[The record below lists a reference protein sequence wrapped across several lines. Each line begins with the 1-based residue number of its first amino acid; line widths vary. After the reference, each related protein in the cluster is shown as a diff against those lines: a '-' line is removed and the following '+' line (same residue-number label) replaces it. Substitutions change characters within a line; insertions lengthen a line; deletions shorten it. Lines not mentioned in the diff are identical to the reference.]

1 MADRQNNTTDTKQQ
15 EPISLVYN
23 TKLPNMVV
31 PAFINAT
38 GHVGQLQLVAQ
49 PVNGMRNKAYGLHP
63 QFLVDGNLSQKS
75 FYLKENPATMVLAPQ
90 VSTANSGQTVS
101 RTIQSSQIMKSAT
114 LKTNHQ
120 PLQTKNILLNKSAS
134 PTQSG
139 NNGGVPPTQVRN
151 ADGSAREGTTPM
163 HSALGTTTGT
173 PQTTTTTRQIIQ
185 STNQQNNQPTHLVYD
200 AHARPQQIIRSNI
213 IQNKHPI
220 TIHQTMPQSAGQQV
234 IYYAGNPHG
243 GAQALFQFAS
253 GQPRII
259 QQVMTS
265 SDNNNYQQKFPFCVV
280 PHPQTPTQA
289 SHVTS
294 SHGTPIATVAT
305 TTATVAQHQHHQQ
318 QQQLNEFSQR
328 VPILNRKRPTQT
340 QNGVILTHQRS
351 PTTTLTTQQPTISSN
366 SSNENRVDQTQ
377 SGQPPAKQPKLDQ
390 DSSNSVH
397 IKVAAQSAGSG
408 GSIKYESSPSNELTN
423 QNTNRPIIRSPSRG
437 SRRKQILDSSL
448 VFSPVTSG
456 SPSQHQQQ
464 HNHHNQQQQSQ
475 PQQPT
480 PPTQK
485 PNSTPTP
492 DKLIDEAS
500 TDEAE
505 ECEDE
510 PNPKMKMQL
519 ENPNY
524 PLPPYRKVSKIN
536 QTNNARNNG
545 TTDRA
550 DSIKP
555 PRAIRTP
562 KQRPLPSSTTTNKSS
577 SSSVSHNKDESS
589 GKQNTRIYMNG
600 YDFKA
605 ERSSTLHFMC
615 SDDVKY
621 DSGHIFDPKLNLK
634 QLKDNSR
641 CCFYK
646 LNLLNKELSSCQAN
660 QRHLQEQFQ
669 RRKHKILKS
678 ERLRELY
685 SNIELRNRLL
695 VTDLNESNAASSR
708 LVLHYNKLD
717 ESSSKPDRKD
727 IPLLKKL
734 LKKAKLKK

>member
-1 MADRQNNTTDTKQQ
+1 
-15 EPISLVYN
+15 
-23 TKLPNMVV
+23 
-31 PAFINAT
+31 
-38 GHVGQLQLVAQ
+38 
-49 PVNGMRNKAYGLHP
+49 
-63 QFLVDGNLSQKS
+63 
-75 FYLKENPATMVLAPQ
+75 MVLASPTQ

-101 RTIQSSQIMKSAT
+101 RTIQSSQIMKPAVT
-114 LKTNHQ
+114 HQ
-120 PLQTKNILLNKSAS
+120 PLKTKNILLNKSAS
-134 PTQSG
+134 PTS
-139 NNGGVPPTQVRN
+139 NNVPPTQVRN

-163 HSALGTTTGT
+163 HSALGTTTGAT
-173 PQTTTTTRQIIQ
+173 QTRQIIQ
-185 STNQQNNQPTHLVYD
+185 SSNQPTQNNQPTHLVYD

-220 TIHQTMPQSAGQQV
+220 TIHQTVPPSAGQQV

-253 GQPRII
+253 GPTPRII
-259 QQVMTS
+259 QQVMTTNPS

-280 PHPQTPTQA
+280 PHPQTQPTQA

-305 TTATVAQHQHHQQ
+305 TTATVSQHHQQ
-318 QQQLNEFSQR
+318 QQFNEISQR

-351 PTTTLTTQQPTISSN
+351 PPTLTTQPTISN
-366 SSNENRVDQTQ
+366 SSNENRGDQTQ
-377 SGQPPAKQPKLDQ
+377 TGQPPPAKQQKLE

-397 IKVAAQSAGSG
+397 IKVAQSAGRIDQS
-408 GSIKYESSPSNELTN
+408 ELTN
-423 QNTNRPIIRSPSRG
+423 QNRPIIRSPSRG

-456 SPSQHQQQ
+456 SPS
-464 HNHHNQQQQSQ
+464 HHNQN
-475 PQQPT
+475 QPT
-480 PPTQK
+480 QTTTTSPPTQK
-485 PNSTPTP
+485 TPTP

-510 PNPKMKMQL
+510 PPKMKMQL

-536 QTNNARNNG
+536 SARQLNG

-550 DSIKP
+550 DQIKP

-562 KQRPLPSSTTTNKSS
+562 KPRPLPSTQSSTTKSS
-577 SSSVSHNKDESS
+577 SSSVSHNNESS

-615 SDDVKY
+615 SDDVKH
-621 DSGHIFDPKLNLK
+621 DSGHVFDSKLNLK
-634 QLKDNSR
+634 QLKDHSR

-660 QRHLQEQFQ
+660 QRHLQDQFQ
-669 RRKHKILKS
+669 RRKHKECIQ
-678 ERLRELY
+678 
-685 SNIELRNRLL
+685 
-695 VTDLNESNAASSR
+695 
-708 LVLHYNKLD
+708 YN
-717 ESSSKPDRKD
+717 
-727 IPLLKKL
+727 
-734 LKKAKLKK
+734 

>member
-1 MADRQNNTTDTKQQ
+1 
-15 EPISLVYN
+15 
-23 TKLPNMVV
+23 
-31 PAFINAT
+31 
-38 GHVGQLQLVAQ
+38 
-49 PVNGMRNKAYGLHP
+49 
-63 QFLVDGNLSQKS
+63 
-75 FYLKENPATMVLAPQ
+75 MVLASPTQ

-101 RTIQSSQIMKSAT
+101 RTIQSSQIMKPAVT
-114 LKTNHQ
+114 HQ
-120 PLQTKNILLNKSAS
+120 PLKTKNILLNKSAS
-134 PTQSG
+134 PTS
-139 NNGGVPPTQVRN
+139 NNVPPTQVRN

-163 HSALGTTTGT
+163 HSALGTTTGAT
-173 PQTTTTTRQIIQ
+173 QTRQIIQ
-185 STNQQNNQPTHLVYD
+185 SSNQPTQNNQPTHLVYD

-220 TIHQTMPQSAGQQV
+220 TIHQTVPPSAGQQV

-253 GQPRII
+253 GPTPRII
-259 QQVMTS
+259 QQVMTTNPS

-280 PHPQTPTQA
+280 PHPQTQPTQA

-305 TTATVAQHQHHQQ
+305 TTATVSQHHQQ
-318 QQQLNEFSQR
+318 QQFNEISQR

-351 PTTTLTTQQPTISSN
+351 PPTLTTQPTISN
-366 SSNENRVDQTQ
+366 SSNENRGDQTQ
-377 SGQPPAKQPKLDQ
+377 TGQPPPAKQQKLE

-397 IKVAAQSAGSG
+397 IKVAQSAGRIDQS
-408 GSIKYESSPSNELTN
+408 ELTN
-423 QNTNRPIIRSPSRG
+423 QNRPIIRSPSRG

-456 SPSQHQQQ
+456 SPS
-464 HNHHNQQQQSQ
+464 HHNQNQ
-475 PQQPT
+475 PTQTTT

-485 PNSTPTP
+485 TPTP

-510 PNPKMKMQL
+510 PPKMKMQL

-536 QTNNARNNG
+536 SARQLNG

-550 DSIKP
+550 DQIKP

-562 KQRPLPSSTTTNKSS
+562 KPRPLPSTQSSTTKSS
-577 SSSVSHNKDESS
+577 SSSVSHNNESS

-605 ERSSTLHFMC
+605 ERSSTLHFIC
-615 SDDVKY
+615 SDDVKHS
-621 DSGHIFDPKLNLK
+621 DSGHVFDPKLNLK
-634 QLKDNSR
+634 QLKDHSR

-660 QRHLQEQFQ
+660 QRHLQDQFQ
-669 RRKHKILKS
+669 RRKHKECIQ
-678 ERLRELY
+678 
-685 SNIELRNRLL
+685 
-695 VTDLNESNAASSR
+695 
-708 LVLHYNKLD
+708 YN
-717 ESSSKPDRKD
+717 
-727 IPLLKKL
+727 
-734 LKKAKLKK
+734 

>member
-1 MADRQNNTTDTKQQ
+1 
-15 EPISLVYN
+15 
-23 TKLPNMVV
+23 
-31 PAFINAT
+31 
-38 GHVGQLQLVAQ
+38 
-49 PVNGMRNKAYGLHP
+49 
-63 QFLVDGNLSQKS
+63 
-75 FYLKENPATMVLAPQ
+75 MVLASPTQ

-101 RTIQSSQIMKSAT
+101 RTIQSSQIMKPAVT
-114 LKTNHQ
+114 HQ
-120 PLQTKNILLNKSAS
+120 PLKTKNILLNKSAS
-134 PTQSG
+134 PTS
-139 NNGGVPPTQVRN
+139 NNVPPTQVRN

-163 HSALGTTTGT
+163 HSALGTTTGAT
-173 PQTTTTTRQIIQ
+173 QTRQIIQ
-185 STNQQNNQPTHLVYD
+185 SSNQPTQNNQPTHLVYD

-220 TIHQTMPQSAGQQV
+220 TIHQTVPPSAGQQV

-253 GQPRII
+253 GPTPRII
-259 QQVMTS
+259 QQVMTTNPS

-280 PHPQTPTQA
+280 PHPQTQPTQA

-305 TTATVAQHQHHQQ
+305 TTATVSQHHQQ
-318 QQQLNEFSQR
+318 QQFNEISQR

-351 PTTTLTTQQPTISSN
+351 PPTLTTQPTISN
-366 SSNENRVDQTQ
+366 SSNENRGDQTQ
-377 SGQPPAKQPKLDQ
+377 TGQPPPAKQQKLE

-397 IKVAAQSAGSG
+397 IKVAQSAGRIDQS
-408 GSIKYESSPSNELTN
+408 ELTN
-423 QNTNRPIIRSPSRG
+423 QNRPIIRSPSRG

-456 SPSQHQQQ
+456 SPS
-464 HNHHNQQQQSQ
+464 HHNQNQ
-475 PQQPT
+475 PTQTTTST

-485 PNSTPTP
+485 TPTP

-510 PNPKMKMQL
+510 PPKMKMQL

-536 QTNNARNNG
+536 SARQLNG

-550 DSIKP
+550 DQIKP

-562 KQRPLPSSTTTNKSS
+562 KPRPLPSTQSSTTKSS
-577 SSSVSHNKDESS
+577 SSSVSHNNESS

-615 SDDVKY
+615 SDDVKH
-621 DSGHIFDPKLNLK
+621 DSGHVFDPKLNLK
-634 QLKDNSR
+634 QLKDHSR

-660 QRHLQEQFQ
+660 QRHLQDQFQ
-669 RRKHKILKS
+669 RRKHKECI
-678 ERLRELY
+678 
-685 SNIELRNRLL
+685 
-695 VTDLNESNAASSR
+695 
-708 LVLHYNKLD
+708 H
-717 ESSSKPDRKD
+717 
-727 IPLLKKL
+727 
-734 LKKAKLKK
+734 

>member
-1 MADRQNNTTDTKQQ
+1 MFQTSK
-15 EPISLVYN
+15 
-23 TKLPNMVV
+23 K
-31 PAFINAT
+31 
-38 GHVGQLQLVAQ
+38 LVAQ
-49 PVNGMRNKAYGLHP
+49 PVNGIRNKAYGLHP
-63 QFLVDGNLSQKS
+63 QFLVDGSNLTGSKS
-75 FYLKENPATMVLAPQ
+75 FYLKENPATMVLASPTQ

-101 RTIQSSQIMKSAT
+101 RTIQSSQIMKPAT
-114 LKTNHQ
+114 LNK

-134 PTQSG
+134 PTS
-139 NNGGVPPTQVRN
+139 NNVPPTQVRN

-163 HSALGTTTGT
+163 HSALGTTTGAT
-173 PQTTTTTRQIIQ
+173 QTRQIIQ
-185 STNQQNNQPTHLVYD
+185 SSNQPTQNNQPTHLVYD

-220 TIHQTMPQSAGQQV
+220 TIHQTMPPSAGQQV

-253 GQPRII
+253 GPTPRII
-259 QQVMTS
+259 QQVMTTNPS

-280 PHPQTPTQA
+280 PHPQTQPTQA

-305 TTATVAQHQHHQQ
+305 TTAAQHHQQ
-318 QQQLNEFSQR
+318 QQFNEISQR

-351 PTTTLTTQQPTISSN
+351 PPTLTTQPTISN
-366 SSNENRVDQTQ
+366 SSNENRGDQTQ
-377 SGQPPAKQPKLDQ
+377 TGQPPAKQPKLE

-397 IKVAAQSAGSG
+397 IKVAQG
-408 GSIKYESSPSNELTN
+408 GNIKYESSSNEVLTN
-423 QNTNRPIIRSPSRG
+423 QNRPIIRSPSRG

-456 SPSQHQQQ
+456 SPSSHHHQQQ
-464 HNHHNQQQQSQ
+464 QQQPSQ
-475 PQQPT
+475 T
-480 PPTQK
+480 TTTSPPTQK
-485 PNSTPTP
+485 TPTP

-510 PNPKMKMQL
+510 PPKMKMQL

-536 QTNNARNNG
+536 QSNARQLNG

-550 DSIKP
+550 DQIKP

-562 KQRPLPSSTTTNKSS
+562 KPRPLPSSSS
-577 SSSVSHNKDESS
+577 TSAATSSKSSSVSHNNESS

-615 SDDVKY
+615 SDDVKH
-621 DSGHIFDPKLNLK
+621 DSGHVFDPKLNLK
-634 QLKDNSR
+634 QLKDHSR

-660 QRHLQEQFQ
+660 QRHLQDQFQ
-669 RRKHKILKS
+669 RRKHKECIQYN
-678 ERLRELY
+678 LY
-685 SNIELRNRLL
+685 IFWASCQQPDIFWHA
-695 VTDLNESNAASSR
+695 DNA
-708 LVLHYNKLD
+708 
-717 ESSSKPDRKD
+717 
-727 IPLLKKL
+727 
-734 LKKAKLKK
+734 

>member
-1 MADRQNNTTDTKQQ
+1 MFQTSK
-15 EPISLVYN
+15 
-23 TKLPNMVV
+23 K
-31 PAFINAT
+31 
-38 GHVGQLQLVAQ
+38 LVAQ
-49 PVNGMRNKAYGLHP
+49 PVNGIRNKAYGLHP
-63 QFLVDGNLSQKS
+63 QFLVDGSNLTGSKS
-75 FYLKENPATMVLAPQ
+75 FYLKENPATMVLASPTQ

-101 RTIQSSQIMKSAT
+101 RTIQSSQIMKPAT
-114 LKTNHQ
+114 LNK

-134 PTQSG
+134 PTS
-139 NNGGVPPTQVRN
+139 NNVPPTQVRN

-163 HSALGTTTGT
+163 HSALGTTTGAT
-173 PQTTTTTRQIIQ
+173 QTRQIIQ
-185 STNQQNNQPTHLVYD
+185 SSNQPTQNNQPTHLVYD
-200 AHARPQQIIRSNI
+200 AHRPQQIIRSNI

-220 TIHQTMPQSAGQQV
+220 TIHQAMPPSAGQQV

-253 GQPRII
+253 GPTPRII
-259 QQVMTS
+259 QQVMTTNPS

-305 TTATVAQHQHHQQ
+305 TTATVSQHHQQ
-318 QQQLNEFSQR
+318 QFNEISQR
-328 VPILNRKRPTQT
+328 VPILNRKRPTQ
-340 QNGVILTHQRS
+340 NGVILTHQRS
-351 PTTTLTTQQPTISSN
+351 PPTLTTQPTISN
-366 SSNENRVDQTQ
+366 SSNENRGDQTQ
-377 SGQPPAKQPKLDQ
+377 TGQPPAKQPKLE

-397 IKVAAQSAGSG
+397 IKVAQG
-408 GSIKYESSPSNELTN
+408 GNIKYESSNDVLTN
-423 QNTNRPIIRSPSRG
+423 QNRPIIRSPSRG

-456 SPSQHQQQ
+456 SPSS
-464 HNHHNQQQQSQ
+464 HHHPQ
-475 PQQPT
+475 PTAT

-485 PNSTPTP
+485 TPTP

-510 PNPKMKMQL
+510 PPKMKMQL

-536 QTNNARNNG
+536 QNARQNG

-550 DSIKP
+550 DQIKP

-562 KQRPLPSSTTTNKSS
+562 KPRPLPSSSSTTTSATSS
-577 SSSVSHNKDESS
+577 KSSSVSHNNESS

-615 SDDVKY
+615 SDDVKH
-621 DSGHIFDPKLNLK
+621 DSGHVFDPKLNLK
-634 QLKDNSR
+634 QLKDHSR

-660 QRHLQEQFQ
+660 QRHLQDQFQ
-669 RRKHKILKS
+669 RRKHKECIQ
-678 ERLRELY
+678 Y
-685 SNIELRNRLL
+685 
-695 VTDLNESNAASSR
+695 
-708 LVLHYNKLD
+708 KL
-717 ESSSKPDRKD
+717 
-727 IPLLKKL
+727 
-734 LKKAKLKK
+734 AHF